1 MLHISI
7 CDDERI
13 AVEKMQ
19 RIVENVLEQEQLPA
33 KLETFENGEEFL
45 QQYVIRDDELVILDL
60 DMPVKNGIDVIQ
72 ELEKIQRNEVVILV
86 TAYDNLALKTFSYGP
101 FQIVRKEQME
111 EDLPK
116 AIGRFLNMR
125 KRNQEELEFRIK
137 GELIHVK
144 LEDIVYVHLADQ
156 TVLTVRENMQDFEK
170 ELAGKGFVRTHAAY
184 IVALRYCRKFEKN
197 DIVLEGDVKVPVS
210 RERRQMAKEQ
220 FMISRRR

>member
-19 RIVENVLEQEQLPA
+19 RIVENVLEQEHLLV

-86 TAYDNLALKTFSYGP
+86 TAYDNLALKTFSYGLISDC
-101 FQIVRKEQME
+101 QKRA
-111 EDLPK
+111 D
-116 AIGRFLNMR
+116 GR
-125 KRNQEELEFRIK
+125 
-137 GELIHVK
+137 
-144 LEDIVYVHLADQ
+144 
-156 TVLTVRENMQDFEK
+156 
-170 ELAGKGFVRTHAAY
+170 GFA
-184 IVALRYCRKFEKN
+184 
-197 DIVLEGDVKVPVS
+197 EGDRQISEYAKKKS
-210 RERRQMAKEQ
+210 RGIG
-220 FMISRRR
+220 ISDKGRTDSCETGGYCIF

>member
-19 RIVENVLEQEQLPA
+19 RIVENVLEQEHLLV

-45 QQYVIRDDELVILDL
+45 KQYVIRDDELVILDL
-60 DMPVKNGIDVIQ
+60 DMPVKNGIDVLQ

-116 AIGRFLNMR
+116 AIGRFLNIR

-144 LEDIVYVHLADQ
+144 LEDIVYLKNINIRFMCIWRIRRF
-156 TVLTVRENMQDFEK
+156 LPFGKICKILRKNWREKDLSEHM
-170 ELAGKGFVRTHAAY
+170 RH
-184 IVALRYCRKFEKN
+184 I
-197 DIVLEGDVKVPVS
+197 
-210 RERRQMAKEQ
+210 
-220 FMISRRR
+220 

>member
-19 RIVENVLEQEQLPA
+19 RIVENVLEQEHLLV

-45 QQYVIRDDELVILDL
+45 KQYV
-60 DMPVKNGIDVIQ
+60 NGIDVLQ

-116 AIGRFLNMR
+116 AIGRFLNIR

-144 LEDIVYVHLADQ
+144 LEDIVYFEKYKHQVYVHLADQ

>member
-45 QQYVIRDDELVILDL
+45 QQYVIRDDE
-60 DMPVKNGIDVIQ
+60 
-72 ELEKIQRNEVVILV
+72 VVILV

-116 AIGRFLNMR
+116 AIGRFLNIR

-144 LEDIVYVHLADQ
+144 LEDIVYFEKYKHQVYVHLADQ

>member
-19 RIVENVLEQEQLPA
+19 RIVENVLEQEQLPV

-45 QQYVIRDDELVILDL
+45 KQYVIRDDELVILDL
-60 DMPVKNGIDVIQ
+60 DMPVKNGIDVLQ

-111 EDLPK
+111 EDRQISEYTK
-116 AIGRFLNMR
+116 KKSGGIG
-125 KRNQEELEFRIK
+125 ISDK
-137 GELIHVK
+137 G
-144 LEDIVYVHLADQ
+144 
-156 TVLTVRENMQDFEK
+156 
-170 ELAGKGFVRTHAAY
+170 RTNSCETGG
-184 IVALRYCRKFEKN
+184 YCIF
-197 DIVLEGDVKVPVS
+197 
-210 RERRQMAKEQ
+210 
-220 FMISRRR
+220 

>member
-19 RIVENVLEQEQLPA
+19 RIVENVLEQEHLLV

-45 QQYVIRDDELVILDL
+45 KQYVIRDDELVILDL
-60 DMPVKNGIDVIQ
+60 DMPVKNGIDVLQ

-116 AIGRFLNMR
+116 AIGRFLNIR

-144 LEDIVYVHLADQ
+144 LEDIVY
-156 TVLTVRENMQDFEK
+156 FEK
-170 ELAGKGFVRTHAAY
+170 YKH
-184 IVALRYCRKFEKN
+184 
-197 DIVLEGDVKVPVS
+197 
-210 RERRQMAKEQ
+210 
-220 FMISRRR
+220 

>member
-72 ELEKIQRNEVVILV
+72 ELEKIQRNE
-86 TAYDNLALKTFSYGP
+86 
-101 FQIVRKEQME
+101 QR
-111 EDLPK
+111 
-116 AIGRFLNMR
+116 
-125 KRNQEELEFRIK
+125 
-137 GELIHVK
+137 
-144 LEDIVYVHLADQ
+144 
-156 TVLTVRENMQDFEK
+156 
-170 ELAGKGFVRTHAAY
+170 
-184 IVALRYCRKFEKN
+184 
-197 DIVLEGDVKVPVS
+197 
-210 RERRQMAKEQ
+210 
-220 FMISRRR
+220 MIIWH

>member
-45 QQYVIRDDELVILDL
+45 KQYVIRDDELVILDL
-60 DMPVKNGIDVIQ
+60 DMPVKNGIDVLQ

-101 FQIVRKEQME
+101 FQF
-111 EDLPK
+111 
-116 AIGRFLNMR
+116 A
-125 KRNQEELEFRIK
+125 
-137 GELIHVK
+137 
-144 LEDIVYVHLADQ
+144 
-156 TVLTVRENMQDFEK
+156 
-170 ELAGKGFVRTHAAY
+170 
-184 IVALRYCRKFEKN
+184 
-197 DIVLEGDVKVPVS
+197 EGD
-210 RERRQMAKEQ
+210 RQ
-220 FMISRRR
+220 ISEYTKKKSGGIGISDKGRTNSCETGGYCIF